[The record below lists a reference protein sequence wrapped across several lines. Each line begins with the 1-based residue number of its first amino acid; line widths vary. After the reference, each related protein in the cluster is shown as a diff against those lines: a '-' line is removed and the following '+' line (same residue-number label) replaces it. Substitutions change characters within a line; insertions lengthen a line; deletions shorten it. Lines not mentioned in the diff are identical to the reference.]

1 MGDAPLRIALVVEH
15 MDPVRGGCETYT
27 AWIASALAERG
38 HDVTIICHD
47 NAWETPGVDFA
58 HVRRRGT
65 VRTSELRNFAAD
77 VRAAVEREGFDVV
90 HAMLPVDCASIYQP
104 HSGTMPGRREASL
117 RRRRGLKWV
126 SACITGK
133 FNHYRRF
140 LSRMERRLVANPDT
154 ICLCVSE
161 TVAEQFRRHFGRT
174 ERLRVVFN
182 GVKVPDAAPAVR
194 GQWRQRAR
202 QRVGAG
208 ERDAVFLTVAT
219 NFVLKGVA
227 PTIEAF
233 ARWAQRERGRE
244 AARLVVIGRDAPSRY
259 IKLAAAQGVGR
270 QVKFLPYTDELFHW
284 YSAAD
289 ACVLLSWYDS
299 CSLVVLEAAAWGV
312 PSITTVFNGAAEVL
326 SGGGGIVV
334 ASPRDTG
341 AVVRAMEELA
351 DPRRRGPRA
360 EACLG
365 LGERLKL
372 DRHVNELLEVYD
384 EARRIR

>member
-1 MGDAPLRIALVVEH
+1 MQDGPLEIALVVEH
-15 MDPVRGGCETYT
+15 MAPARGGCETYT
-27 AWIASALAERG
+27 AWIASALARRG

-47 NAWETPGVDFA
+47 NAWEAPGVRFA
-58 HVRRRGT
+58 HVRRHGL

-77 VRAAVEREGFDVV
+77 VRAVVERAGFDVV
-90 HAMLPVDCASIYQP
+90 HAMLPVDCADIYQP

-117 RRRRGLKWV
+117 RRRRGVKWL

-133 FNHYRRF
+133 LNHYRRF
-140 LSRMERRLVANPDT
+140 LTGMERRLVAEAGT

-174 ERLRVVFN
+174 DRVRVVFN
-182 GVKVPDAAPAVR
+182 GVKIPDAAPAVR
-194 GQWRQRAR
+194 EQWRQRGR
-202 QRVGAG
+202 QRLGAG
-208 ERDAVFLTVAT
+208 ERDVVFLTVAT

-233 ARWAQRERGRE
+233 ARWVGNAPGRE
-244 AARLVVIGRDAPSRY
+244 GSRLVVVGRDAPRRY
-259 IKLAAAQGVGR
+259 VKLAAALGAGR
-270 QVKFLPYTDELFHW
+270 QVKFLPYTDELFQW

-326 SGGGGIVV
+326 SAGGGIVV
-334 ASPRDTG
+334 ASPRDAD
-341 AVVRAMEELA
+341 AVVRAMDELA
-351 DPRRRGPRA
+351 DARRRAARS
-360 EACLG
+360 EACLS
-365 LGERLKL
+365 LGERIGL

-384 EARRIR
+384 EARRMR